1 MKKIK
6 LALDWTPNINHIGFF
21 VAKEKGF
28 YEENDLKVEFLTPE
42 LDDYLTT
49 PAKKVEMNM
58 SDFGLCPT
66 ESLISFRTKKN
77 PFILKG
83 LMTIFQED
91 VSAIATIE
99 SNNILRPKHL
109 DDRSYA
115 SYKARYEDKIVKKMI
130 INDGGKGNLKI
141 FYPKRLGIWNTLIE
155 NKYDSTWIFINWEGV
170 EASKKNIDLKLYKM
184 SDFGIP
190 YSYSPILFSSS
201 DYINNN
207 SNTVKKFIESSR
219 KGYIYCYENMGEVV
233 SILNKFVPETDKG
246 IDLIECLKISID
258 HFGPRE
264 NFGKIDLKKI
274 DIFLKWLKDNN
285 IENNSFLANDIIS
298 KIGIH

>member
-28 YEENDLKVEFLTPE
+28 YKENDLKVEFLTPA
-42 LDDYLTT
+42 LDDYIIT
-49 PAKKVEMNM
+49 PAKKVEMNI

-91 VSAIATIE
+91 VSAIATVE

-109 DDRSYA
+109 DGRSYA

-130 INDGGKGNLKI
+130 INDGGIGNLKI

-170 EASKKNIDLKLYKM
+170 EASKKNIDLELYKM

-219 KGYIYCYENMGEVV
+219 KGYIYCYENMDEAV
-233 SILNKFVPETDKG
+233 SILNKFVPITDKG

-258 HFGPRE
+258 HFGSRE

-285 IENNSFLANDIIS
+285 IENNSFTANDIIS
-298 KIGIH
+298 NIGIH

>member
-91 VSAIATIE
+91 VSAIATVD

-109 DDRSYA
+109 DGRSYA
-115 SYKARYEDKIVKKMI
+115 SYKARYEDKIIKKMI

-170 EASKKNIDLKLYKM
+170 EASKKNINLELYKM

-219 KGYIYCYENMGEVV
+219 KGYIYCYENMDEVV

-285 IENNSFLANDIIS
+285 IDNNAFIANDIIS
-298 KIGIH
+298 NIGIH

>member
-28 YEENDLKVEFLTPE
+28 YKQNDLNLEFLTPD
-42 LDDYLTT
+42 LDDYLIT
-49 PAKKVEMNM
+49 PAKKVEMNI

-99 SNNILRPKHL
+99 SNSILRPRHL
-109 DDRSYA
+109 DGRSYA

-130 INDGGKGNLKI
+130 TNDGGRGDLKI

-190 YSYSPILFSSS
+190 YSYSPILFSSG

-219 KGYIYCYENMGEVV
+219 KGYIYCYENMDEAV
-233 SILNKFVPETDKG
+233 SILNKSVPETDKG

-258 HFGPRE
+258 HFGTRE

-285 IENNSFLANDIIS
+285 IENNSFVANDIIS
-298 KIGIH
+298 KMGIH

>member
-219 KGYIYCYENMGEVV
+219 KGYIYCYENMDEAV

>member
-28 YEENDLKVEFLTPE
+28 YEENDVKVEFLTPD
-42 LDDYLTT
+42 LDDYIIT
-49 PAKKVEMNM
+49 PAKKVEMNI

-91 VSAIATIE
+91 VSAIATVE

-109 DDRSYA
+109 DGRSYA

-130 INDGGKGNLKI
+130 INDAGIGNLKI

-170 EASKKNIDLKLYKM
+170 EASKKNIDLELYKM

-219 KGYIYCYENMGEVV
+219 KGYIYCYENMGEAV

-285 IENNSFLANDIIS
+285 IENNSFIANDIIS
-298 KIGIH
+298 NIGIH

>member
-28 YEENDLKVEFLTPE
+28 YEENDVKVEFLTPE

-91 VSAIATIE
+91 VSAIATVE

-109 DDRSYA
+109 DGRSYA

-130 INDGGKGNLKI
+130 INDGGIGNLKI

-170 EASKKNIDLKLYKM
+170 EASKKNINLELYKM

-219 KGYIYCYENMGEVV
+219 KGYIYCYENMDEVV

-285 IENNSFLANDIIS
+285 IDNNAFISNDIIS
-298 KIGIH
+298 NIGIH

>member
-28 YEENDLKVEFLTPE
+28 YKENDLKVEFLTPV
-42 LDDYLTT
+42 LDDYLIT
-49 PAKKVEMNM
+49 PAKKVEMNI

-91 VSAIATIE
+91 VSAIATVE

-109 DDRSYA
+109 DGRSYA

-130 INDGGKGNLKI
+130 INDGGIGNLKI

-170 EASKKNIDLKLYKM
+170 EASKKNIDLELYKM

-219 KGYIYCYENMGEVV
+219 KGYTYCYENMDEAV
-233 SILNKFVPETDKG
+233 SILNKFIPITDKG

-258 HFGPRE
+258 HFGSRE

-285 IENNSFLANDIIS
+285 IENNSFIANDIIS
-298 KIGIH
+298 NIGIH

>member
-28 YEENDLKVEFLTPE
+28 YKENDLKVEFLTPD
-42 LDDYLTT
+42 LDDYLIT
-49 PAKKVEMNM
+49 PAKKVEMNI

-91 VSAIATIE
+91 VSAIATVE

-109 DDRSYA
+109 DGRSYA

-130 INDGGKGNLKI
+130 INDGGIGNLKI

-170 EASKKNIDLKLYKM
+170 EASKKNINLELYKM

-219 KGYIYCYENMGEVV
+219 KGYIYCYENMDEVV

-285 IENNSFLANDIIS
+285 IDNNAFISNDIIS
-298 KIGIH
+298 NIGIH

>member
-28 YEENDLKVEFLTPE
+28 YEENDVKVEFLTPE

-91 VSAIATIE
+91 VSAIATVE

-109 DDRSYA
+109 DGRSYA

-130 INDGGKGNLKI
+130 INDGGIGNLKI

-170 EASKKNIDLKLYKM
+170 EASKKNINLELYKM

-219 KGYIYCYENMGEVV
+219 KGYTYCYENMDEAV

-285 IENNSFLANDIIS
+285 IENNSFIANDIIS
-298 KIGIH
+298 NIGIH